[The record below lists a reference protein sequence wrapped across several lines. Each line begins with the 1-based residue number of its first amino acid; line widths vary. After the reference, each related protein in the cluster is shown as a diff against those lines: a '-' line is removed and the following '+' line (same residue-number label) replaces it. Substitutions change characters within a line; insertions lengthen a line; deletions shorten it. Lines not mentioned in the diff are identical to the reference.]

1 MIVNVARRFRWRD
14 RIACCYNPIIVD
26 TSHFEIPSVSWMDI
40 VASKIIKT
48 PPLYKLVNIMF
59 ELYNAAHIV
68 TVKTETNSISA
79 AGNTKIHTGECISTR
94 NSFCPAAD
102 RLDTKSA
109 RSLLYCRTM
118 SSAGSYIGGSAP
130 TMMVV
135 PVATVNMRSI
145 RVAILLAM
153 LAK

>member
-1 MIVNVARRFRWRD
+1 M
-14 RIACCYNPIIVD
+14 
-26 TSHFEIPSVSWMDI
+26 
-40 VASKIIKT
+40 
-48 PPLYKLVNIMF
+48 
-59 ELYNAAHIV
+59 
-68 TVKTETNSISA
+68 
-79 AGNTKIHTGECISTR
+79 STR
-94 NSFCPAAD
+94 NIFCPAAD
-102 RLDTKSA
+102 RFDTNSA

-130 TMMVV
+130 IMMVV